1 MNPAEIGVCHHAR
14 KRAGAMILGFDD
26 IAVVLCR
33 AEGSSNVGAVC
44 RAMKAMGFGRLLL
57 ADCPEHDRDTVHTSA
72 IHAFDLYESAERHAS
87 LASALSGFSLAAG
100 FTRRMGRYRKRS
112 VEVGP
117 FAAGCLHRPV
127 GGIALVFGNERD
139 GLSAEELDLCDEAV
153 FIPTADAFPSLNLS
167 HAVQLACWEL
177 RKALIQADPSYH
189 DENGMHG
196 RVPALRGKVSEQVE
210 EICARLEG
218 AGFFK
223 IGGRQDAAVMLN
235 SILARSA
242 ATEQEVRLFKNMFF
256 KLAVLDSGM
265 E

>member
-1 MNPAEIGVCHHAR
+1 
-14 KRAGAMILGFDD
+14 MIPGFDD
-26 IAVVLCR
+26 FTVVLCR

-44 RAMKAMGFGRLLL
+44 RAMKTMGFGRLLL
-57 ADCPEHDRDTVHTSA
+57 ADCPEHELDAVHASA
-72 IHAFDLYESAERHAS
+72 VHAFDLYEAAERHAS
-87 LASALSGFSLAAG
+87 LGSALSGFSLVAG

-112 VEVGP
+112 VELGP
-117 FAAGCLHRPV
+117 FAAGCLHRPA

-139 GLSAEELDLCDEAV
+139 GLSAAELDLCDEAV
-153 FIPTADAFPSLNLS
+153 FIPTSEAFPSLNLS

-177 RKALIQADPSYH
+177 RQALSRSDPSYH
-189 DENGMHG
+189 DENGLHG
-196 RVPALRGKVSEQVE
+196 RVPALHGRITEEVE
-210 EICARLEG
+210 VICTRLEG

-242 ATEQEVRLFKNMFF
+242 ATEQEVRQFRNMFF
-256 KLAVLDSGM
+256 KLAVLDSDM